1 MVAAAEMDPAVAETT
16 AVWRVARIVWAAV
29 EMAPTV
35 AETIQVWRMTPEAWV
50 SAAMGPTLAEETY
63 VVARVSRG
71 PHAGV
76 HDLACRSCRRR

>member
-1 MVAAAEMDPAVAETT
+1 MVAAAEVDPVVAETT
-16 AVWRVARIVWAAV
+16 AVWRAALNVWAAV

-50 SAAMGPTLAEETY
+50 SAAMDPTLAEKTY

-71 PHAGV
+71 RHAGV
-76 HDLACRSCRRR
+76 HELACRSCRRR